1 MSDLEKRDRL
11 AEPEPAAEQTYG
23 ECFIAIHMKDGSVVT
38 ISGIAD
44 MVEESRDID
53 DHIDWWRGTK
63 YMEATGWNVTIHFV
77 GNIVEEHRPLDGKE
91 ETE

>member
-1 MSDLEKRDRL
+1 MSDLERRDRL

-23 ECFIAIHMKDGSVVT
+23 ECFIAINTQDGIVVT
-38 ISGIAD
+38 ISGIID
-44 MVEESRDID
+44 HREENRDIE

-63 YMEATGWNVTIHFV
+63 YMEATGWNVTIHFI
-77 GNIVEEHRPLDGKE
+77 GNIVEEHKPLDDKE

>member
-1 MSDLEKRDRL
+1 MSDLERRDRL
-11 AEPEPAAEQTYG
+11 AEPATEQTYG

-44 MVEESRDID
+44 MVEENSDVKDRT
-53 DHIDWWRGTK
+53 DWWGGTR

-77 GNIVEEHRPLDGKE
+77 GNIVEEHRQVDGKAVVE
-91 ETE
+91 